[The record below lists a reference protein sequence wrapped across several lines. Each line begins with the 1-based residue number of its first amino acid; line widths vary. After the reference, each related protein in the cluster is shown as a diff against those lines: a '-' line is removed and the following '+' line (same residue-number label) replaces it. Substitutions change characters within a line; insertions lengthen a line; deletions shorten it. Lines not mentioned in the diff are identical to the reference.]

1 MFAVKGIYDGK
12 SVVVKEP
19 IPLAV
24 AEQYEVVVTFLSSI
38 NSDKEYKLEDDER
51 KKAFD
56 FLMEFPKKSLP
67 NDFDYKREL
76 TNAIREKY
84 GSINCENSLNS
95 DSDKMND
102 VCKSC

>member
-19 IPLAV
+19 IPLPI
-24 AEQYEVVVTFLSSI
+24 AEQYEVIVTFLSSV
-38 NSDKEYKLEDDER
+38 SSGKEHKLTDDDIR

-67 NDFDYKREL
+67 DNFDYKQEL

-84 GSINCENSLNS
+84 DSIN
-95 DSDKMND
+95 
-102 VCKSC
+102 

>member
-1 MFAVKGIYDGK
+1 LYINPLKAGVFMFAVKGIYDGK

-19 IPLAV
+19 IPLPV
-24 AEQYEVVVTFLSSI
+24 AEQYEVVVTFLSSLS
-38 NSDKEYKLEDDER
+38 SDKEHKFIDDNMR

-67 NDFDYKREL
+67 DDFDYKREL

-84 GSINCENSLNS
+84 DSIN
-95 DSDKMND
+95 
-102 VCKSC
+102 

>member
-12 SVVVKEP
+12 TVVVKEP

-38 NSDKEYKLEDDER
+38 NSAKENKSGDENAR

-56 FLMEFPKKSLP
+56 FLMKFPKKTLP
-67 NDFDYKREL
+67 DNFDYKQEL
-76 TNAIREKY
+76 ANAIREKY
-84 GSINCENSLNS
+84 
-95 DSDKMND
+95 
-102 VCKSC
+102 